1 MLGDISLALIISRRE
16 LRDQMRDWRILF
28 PILFLALVFP
38 FIMNFAAEQILNLLR
53 SYGVGI
59 LAERIVPFLLMIVG
73 FFPISVSLVVALE
86 SSVGE
91 KERSTIEPLLNSPL
105 KDGQLYLGKLISSAS
120 LPMLGG
126 YLGMLVYLAACHAR
140 GIALPELEL
149 TAQIFALT
157 GVQAVMMVAAAV
169 VVSTQATTVRSANLL
184 ASFIIIP
191 VALLV
196 QGESMVMFWGNHSTL
211 WWVVL
216 GVAVLTLLLARMGLA
231 HFRREELL
239 SREVDSFNLISLG
252 RVFVRQFK
260 GNATSA
266 WDWYLHEV
274 PVTLRGLGLPALLV
288 TLLAC
293 ASVVIGADLV
303 RSLDAPALERT
314 LVSESQ
320 RVALL
325 NETYPLFDYHLVLAI
340 WWQNT
345 RAMLLAMLL
354 GGFSFGILG
363 TMPIIMTLVLAGYVS
378 ALVVNSGIPL
388 EAYVIGFILPHGV
401 IEIPTAI
408 LATAVVLRAG
418 AAMAAPSTGRT
429 VSEQFMVSLADF
441 ARIMLGLIIPLLFIA
456 AALEA
461 WLTPRIALMMLGG

>member
-1 MLGDISLALIISRRE
+1 
-16 LRDQMRDWRILF
+16 
-28 PILFLALVFP
+28 
-38 FIMNFAAEQILNLLR
+38 
-53 SYGVGI
+53 
-59 LAERIVPFLLMIVG
+59 
-73 FFPISVSLVVALE
+73 
-86 SSVGE
+86 
-91 KERSTIEPLLNSPL
+91 
-105 KDGQLYLGKLISSAS
+105 
-120 LPMLGG
+120 
-126 YLGMLVYLAACHAR
+126 
-140 GIALPELEL
+140 
-149 TAQIFALT
+149 
-157 GVQAVMMVAAAV
+157 
-169 VVSTQATTVRSANLL
+169 
-184 ASFIIIP
+184 
-191 VALLV
+191 
-196 QGESMVMFWGNHSTL
+196 MFWGNHTTL

-239 SREVDSFNLISLG
+239 SREVDSINLINLG

-274 PVTLRGLGLPALLV
+274 PATLRGLGLPVLLV
-288 TLLAC
+288 TLLAGV
-293 ASVVIGADLV
+293 SVVIGAGLV

-314 LVSESQ
+314 LVGESQ

-325 NETYPLFDYHLVLAI
+325 NETYPLFDYHPVMAI

-363 TMPIIMTLVLAGYVS
+363 TMPIVMTLVLTGYVS

-388 EAYVIGFILPHGV
+388 ETYVFGFILPHGV

-408 LATAVVLRAG
+408 LVTAVVLRAG
-418 AAMAAPSTGRT
+418 AAMASPSTGRT
-429 VSEQFMVSLADF
+429 VGEQLIVSLADF
-441 ARIMLGLIIPLLFIA
+441 ARIMLGLIIPLLLIA

>member
-1 MLGDISLALIISRRE
+1 MLHDISLALVITRRE

-38 FIMNFAAEQILNLLR
+38 FIMNYAAEQILNLLR

-73 FFPISVSLVVALE
+73 FFPISVSLVIALE
-86 SSVGE
+86 SFVGE

-105 KDGQLYLGKLISSAS
+105 KDGQLYLGKLISSS
-120 LPMLGG
+120 FIPMLGG
-126 YLGMLVYLAACHAR
+126 YLGMLVYLAACRVR

-157 GVQAVMMVAAAV
+157 GAQAVMMVAAAV

-196 QGESMVMFWGNHSTL
+196 QGESMVMFWGNHATL

-216 GVAVLTLLLARMGLA
+216 GVAVLTLLLARVGLA
-231 HFRREELL
+231 HFRREEVL
-239 SREVDSFNLISLG
+239 SREVDTFNLLNLG
-252 RVFVRQFK
+252 HVFVRQFK
-260 GNATSA
+260 GSATSA

-293 ASVVIGADLV
+293 ISVAIGADLV
-303 RSLDAPALERT
+303 RTLDAPGLERT
-314 LVSESQ
+314 LVGESQ

-325 NETYPLFDYHLVLAI
+325 NETYPLFDYHPVVAI
-340 WWQNT
+340 WWQNV

-363 TMPIIMTLVLAGYVS
+363 TMPIVMTLVLTGYVS

-388 EAYVIGFILPHGV
+388 ETYLLGFILPHGI
-401 IEIPTAI
+401 IEIPAAI
-408 LATAVVLRAG
+408 LATAIVLKAG

-429 VSEQFMVSLADF
+429 VGEQFAVSLADF
-441 ARIMLGLIIPLLFIA
+441 ARLMLGLIIPLLLVA

-461 WLTPRIALMMLGG
+461 WVTPRIALMMLGG